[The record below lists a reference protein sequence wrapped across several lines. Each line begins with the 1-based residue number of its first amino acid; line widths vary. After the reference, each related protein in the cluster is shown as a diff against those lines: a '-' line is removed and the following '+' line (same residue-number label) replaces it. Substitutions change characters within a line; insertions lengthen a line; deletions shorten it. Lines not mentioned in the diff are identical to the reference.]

1 MFVLFNVYVPEV
13 LNPSSV
19 FVIVFLLS
27 LSFPENSSFKFEFCA
42 SFSPNLL
49 TWYWIPVGGGKMW
62 WRESIP

>member
-19 FVIVFLLS
+19 FVMVFLLS
-27 LSFPENSSFKFEFCA
+27 LSFPENSSFEFEFYA

-49 TWYWIPVGGGKMW
+49 T
-62 WRESIP
+62 